1 MPATLDVLSSERS
14 TDVVSVLADAFR
26 AYPVMRHILGTGNAD
41 YDYRL
46 RLLIGFFV
54 FVRTRHA
61 PAFGMVEHGELMA
74 AAILT
79 LPEEPPVSA
88 DVEARREALWH
99 ELGDDARHRYEDY
112 SASAATFKIARPHHH
127 LNMIGVRRLS
137 AGTGLAR
144 PLLDAVA
151 RLSREHDGSAG
162 VSLTTEVPRNVPLY
176 EHFGYRVQGHVRV
189 APALETWGMWL
200 ETRP

>member
-1 MPATLDVLSSERS
+1 MPATLDVLSAERS

-26 AYPVMRHILGTGNAD
+26 AYPVMRHILGAGYAD
-41 YDYRL
+41 YDQRL
-46 RLLIGFFV
+46 RRLIDFFV
-54 FVRTRHA
+54 FVRTRHV
-61 PAFGMVEHGELMA
+61 PALGMVQHGELLA

-79 LPEEPPVSA
+79 PPDEPPMPA
-88 DVEARREALWH
+88 DVEARRDTLWH
-99 ELGDDARHRYEDY
+99 ELGDDARQRYENY
-112 SASAATFKIARPHHH
+112 KASTAAFTIARPHHH

-189 APALETWGMWL
+189 TPSLETWGMWL